1 MSATLILTLVS
12 LLFLLVALVSLYVWR
27 SRSKAASAVAESAP
41 ETFETYEALIRNP
54 SSGPQDLERAV
65 RGILERFAH
74 IDSSRLSRYRTLIMH
89 LCTHP
94 RTDSKLILA
103 FEKGLRAAN
112 EKYAHEIE
120 KALGE
125 GLAARS

>member
-27 SRSKAASAVAESAP
+27 SRSKALSAASEAVP

-54 SSGPQDLERAV
+54 ASDSKDLEKAV
-65 RGILERFAH
+65 KGILERFSH
-74 IDSSRLSRYRTLIMH
+74 IEPSRWNRYRNVLIH

-94 RTDSKLILA
+94 HTDSKLILV

-120 KALGE
+120 KTLGE